1 MDINLQNLIN
11 RVTTLEN
18 LLQRLLRYLNPTGG
32 GSGDSN
38 NYQTQIDNLQDEIN
52 GLKKNSTRLLEIVN
66 DTISVNVNSSGDA
79 TVANNENSTLKLKIG
94 SADAT
99 ITDVRI
105 ASGTG
110 SNLTYNSFP
119 YSYFSL
125 SSNLKTIT
133 TSIPESTHIGVGTK
147 AYTIKVTGT
156 YNNISFSEEATL
168 KIVGMTMGDP
178 EANYDLKVSASTIKQ
193 DNNGNNSPSSIDVYI
208 LKS

>member
-125 SSNLKTIT
+125 SSKYIMFL
-133 TSIPESTHIGVGTK
+133 SI
-147 AYTIKVTGT
+147 
-156 YNNISFSEEATL
+156 TL
-168 KIVGMTMGDP
+168 KLLRYLFFLI
-178 EANYDLKVSASTIKQ
+178 Y
-193 DNNGNNSPSSIDVYI
+193 
-208 LKS
+208 

>member
-105 ASGTG
+105 ASGWSG
-110 SNLTYNSFP
+110 
-119 YSYFSL
+119 
-125 SSNLKTIT
+125 
-133 TSIPESTHIGVGTK
+133 
-147 AYTIKVTGT
+147 
-156 YNNISFSEEATL
+156 
-168 KIVGMTMGDP
+168 KI
-178 EANYDLKVSASTIKQ
+178 
-193 DNNGNNSPSSIDVYI
+193 
-208 LKS
+208 